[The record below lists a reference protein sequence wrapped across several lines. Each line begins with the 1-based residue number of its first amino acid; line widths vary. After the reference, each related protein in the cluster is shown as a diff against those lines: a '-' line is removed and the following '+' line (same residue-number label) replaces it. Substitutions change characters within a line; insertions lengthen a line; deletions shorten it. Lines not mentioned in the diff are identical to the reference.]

1 MSYSEQM
8 LDALDQQDVDRAKEL
23 FKSVLEY
30 DDDETKY
37 NLAGELYALG
47 FLGQAKRL
55 YQELLGKYPDQ
66 DDIATVLADIAV
78 SDGDTDAALNYL
90 NGISPDSDAYLES
103 LVTAA
108 DVYQTLGLYEVSE
121 QKLQTAAR
129 LAPDE
134 PVISFALGEL
144 YYAWGNYPAA
154 QRAYQQVLGLGVEE
168 LAQVDVRARLAS
180 SVAQQ
185 GQYEEAI
192 DLYEQ
197 IGLDKLDLLNQ
208 FQLGGLYLQVAN
220 YRDAITAFEAV
231 IERDK
236 TFASAYLPLATAQEK
251 DHQEAA
257 ALTMV
262 QEGVMVDD
270 TNEDLFALG
279 ADLAIKEQD
288 NDLAELYLQK
298 ALTIDPDNT
307 TNQLAWSNFLLLNE
321 RDDENLAFL
330 DDLLE
335 TADVDPQIYWNLAK
349 SEAQLEMDDQAREHY
364 LLAFNQLQE
373 QPDFL
378 RDIIDFFQE
387 TGAMAELKA
396 ALTRYLALVPDD
408 LEMQERLDRLAE

>member
-1 MSYSEQM
+1 
-8 LDALDQQDVDRAKEL
+8 
-23 FKSVLEY
+23 
-30 DDDETKY
+30 
-37 NLAGELYALG
+37 
-47 FLGQAKRL
+47 
-55 YQELLGKYPDQ
+55 
-66 DDIATVLADIAV
+66 
-78 SDGDTDAALNYL
+78 
-90 NGISPDSDAYLES
+90 
-103 LVTAA
+103 
-108 DVYQTLGLYEVSE
+108 YEVSE

-134 PVISFALGEL
+134 SVISFALGEL

-349 SEAQLEMDDQAREHY
+349 SEA
-364 LLAFNQLQE
+364 
-373 QPDFL
+373 
-378 RDIIDFFQE
+378 
-387 TGAMAELKA
+387 
-396 ALTRYLALVPDD
+396 
-408 LEMQERLDRLAE
+408 RL